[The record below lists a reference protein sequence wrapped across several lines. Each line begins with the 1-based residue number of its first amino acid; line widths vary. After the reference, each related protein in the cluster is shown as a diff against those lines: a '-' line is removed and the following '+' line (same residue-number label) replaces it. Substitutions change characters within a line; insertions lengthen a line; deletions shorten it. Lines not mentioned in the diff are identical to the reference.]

1 MHFHIDSVGSIW
13 NFHNSFL
20 ANTARFRRHDLPES
34 GIRIRFPFPEPR
46 VSQPL
51 YQESMCSTKA
61 PGAPGAFTF
70 CAGCGVKSTAE
81 VGAHSAG
88 WGRVWGRGRA
98 RAAAQTL
105 SGPPGALRGPFF
117 ARPRPARPPAGS
129 PGLAPLRGPAAAAR
143 RAPGG
148 RGQAVRAGVRAMRG
162 QEIPDRRPRPS
173 AVRHPPRARALHRS
187 RVGQDRA
194 PCACAEIGEHLQNLT
209 DNTCIS
215 ERRIMTQTMAHLLL
229 LVVSSYSAG
238 LVRYRRFGRPCHV
251 LTLCCTFRRV

>member
-1 MHFHIDSVGSIW
+1 
-13 NFHNSFL
+13 
-20 ANTARFRRHDLPES
+20 
-34 GIRIRFPFPEPR
+34 
-46 VSQPL
+46 
-51 YQESMCSTKA
+51 MCSTKA

-148 RGQAVRAGVRAMRG
+148 RGQAVGAGVRAMRG

-173 AVRHPPRARALHRS
+173 AVRHPPRARALHPETCVPDGRMRLRPAALAVS
-187 RVGQDRA
+187 EPLVLRASWGARLGARTYGVRTARLRTFLGAPLACLDTRCGVCATCPFRARLAPQQLPGGSCGAGQWLEKSFE
-194 PCACAEIGEHLQNLT
+194 ACA
-209 DNTCIS
+209 
-215 ERRIMTQTMAHLLL
+215 
-229 LVVSSYSAG
+229 AG
-238 LVRYRRFGRPCHV
+238 LPM
-251 LTLCCTFRRV
+251 

>member
-1 MHFHIDSVGSIW
+1 MDSSQKRPQSTVERGLAGGRNPGEVHGGGGSPQRR
-13 NFHNSFL
+13 L
-20 ANTARFRRHDLPES
+20 GARL
-34 GIRIRFPFPEPR
+34 G
-46 VSQPL
+46 
-51 YQESMCSTKA
+51 
-61 PGAPGAFTF
+61 
-70 CAGCGVKSTAE
+70 
-81 VGAHSAG
+81 
-88 WGRVWGRGRA
+88 A
-98 RAAAQTL
+98 RAGTRGG
-105 SGPPGALRGPFF
+105 SDPVRTTRGPPWPVSRAPA
-117 ARPRPARPPAGS
+117 ARAPPAGS

>member
-1 MHFHIDSVGSIW
+1 MG
-13 NFHNSFL
+13 
-20 ANTARFRRHDLPES
+20 
-34 GIRIRFPFPEPR
+34 
-46 VSQPL
+46 
-51 YQESMCSTKA
+51 
-61 PGAPGAFTF
+61 
-70 CAGCGVKSTAE
+70 
-81 VGAHSAG
+81 
-88 WGRVWGRGRA
+88 A
-98 RAAAQTL
+98 RAGARGGSDPVRTTR
-105 SGPPGALRGPFF
+105 GPPWPVSRAPA
-117 ARPRPARPPAGS
+117 ARAPPAGS

-148 RGQAVRAGVRAMRG
+148 RGRAVRAGVRAERG

>member
-1 MHFHIDSVGSIW
+1 VQYKGPRRPRSIHF
-13 NFHNSFL
+13 L
-20 ANTARFRRHDLPES
+20 R
-34 GIRIRFPFPEPR
+34 
-46 VSQPL
+46 
-51 YQESMCSTKA
+51 
-61 PGAPGAFTF
+61 
-70 CAGCGVKSTAE
+70 GVKSTAE

-148 RGQAVRAGVRAMRG
+148 RGQAVGAGVRAMRG

-173 AVRHPPRARALHRS
+173 AVRHPPRARALHPETCVPDGRMRHRPAALAVS
-187 RVGQDRA
+187 EPLVLRASWGARLGARTYGVRTARLRTFLGAPLACLDTRCGVCATCPFRARLAPQQLPGGSCGAGQWLEKSFE
-194 PCACAEIGEHLQNLT
+194 ACA
-209 DNTCIS
+209 
-215 ERRIMTQTMAHLLL
+215 
-229 LVVSSYSAG
+229 AG
-238 LVRYRRFGRPCHV
+238 LPM
-251 LTLCCTFRRV
+251 

>member
-1 MHFHIDSVGSIW
+1 MWYTPYYGLQPKKASVHSGLW
-13 NFHNSFL
+13 NRERAKSRRSPRRRWEP
-20 ANTARFRRHDLPES
+20 TA
-34 GIRIRFPFPEPR
+34 
-46 VSQPL
+46 
-51 YQESMCSTKA
+51 A
-61 PGAPGAFTF
+61 AGARLG
-70 CAGCGVKSTAE
+70 
-81 VGAHSAG
+81 
-88 WGRVWGRGRA
+88 A
-98 RAAAQTL
+98 RAGARGGSDPVRTTR
-105 SGPPGALRGPFF
+105 GPPWPVSRAPA
-117 ARPRPARPPAGS
+117 ARAPPAGS

>member
-1 MHFHIDSVGSIW
+1 MAFQK
-13 NFHNSFL
+13 N
-20 ANTARFRRHDLPES
+20 HDDENPES
-34 GIRIRFPFPEPR
+34 ESDFHFPSPEL
-46 VSQPL
+46 VNH
-51 YQESMCSTKA
+51 CASTKIRVQSPFLGIFQN
-61 PGAPGAFTF
+61 PGAVHGDGGSPQRRLGARLGAR
-70 CAGCGVKSTAE
+70 AG
-81 VGAHSAG
+81 
-88 WGRVWGRGRA
+88 

>member
-1 MHFHIDSVGSIW
+1 MW
-13 NFHNSFL
+13 NPE
-20 ANTARFRRHDLPES
+20 TAKSSRSPQRR
-34 GIRIRFPFPEPR
+34 REP
-46 VSQPL
+46 
-51 YQESMCSTKA
+51 TA
-61 PGAPGAFTF
+61 AAGGAWGAR
-70 CAGCGVKSTAE
+70 AG
-81 VGAHSAG
+81 
-88 WGRVWGRGRA
+88 GRGGSDPARTTRGPPWPVSRAPAA
-98 RAAAQTL
+98 RA
-105 SGPPGALRGPFF
+105 
-117 ARPRPARPPAGS
+117 PPAGS

-162 QEIPDRRPRPS
+162 QEIPDRCPRPS

-215 ERRIMTQTMAHLLL
+215 ERRILTQTMAHLLL